1 MKQLFILFF
10 FTLTLFASAQ
20 TFEQSYKN
28 LAHEIDTLSQK
39 LSTEEKLTLYYL
51 SLATH
56 DTINS
61 ALLLGEPKTQ
71 EIENLQ
77 EKLLLY
83 FAQLH
88 ENNPQL
94 QADEIEKLR
103 TLYLQMNQEAQ
114 LRFNTAQEQTQP
126 FMLLFLLLAAFII
139 IAAFVY
145 LFSLLQKKKEL
156 NAAQKNDIKSLEK
169 QNAALEKSLEELRF
183 LEQTQHK
190 EYEKEVQSY
199 TNRSRTQS
207 EETKSLSE
215 VKHALQESFKNL
227 EQAYKQ
233 ELQQCSLIQEL
244 LEKEQHKNAL
254 AKKDEEDFEMQEKLS
269 LVQTQSK
276 EFSKVITTISDI
288 ADQTNLLALNA
299 AIEAARA
306 GEHGR
311 GFAVVADEVRKL
323 AERTQLSLKEAKINV
338 SALSDTLSSIKIK

>member
-10 FTLTLFASAQ
+10 FTLTFFASAQ

-28 LAHEIDTLSQK
+28 LAHEIDMLSQK

-51 SLATH
+51 TLATH

-77 EKLLLY
+77 KKLLLY
-83 FAQLH
+83 FSQLH

-103 TLYLQMNQEAQ
+103 TLYLQMHQEAQ
-114 LRFNTAQEQTQP
+114 LRFNTAQEQTQSYT
-126 FMLLFLLLAAFII
+126 LILLLLAAFII
-139 IAAFVY
+139 VAAFVY
-145 LFSLLQKKKEL
+145 LFSLLRKKNEL
-156 NAAQKNDIKSLEK
+156 NAAQRKDRASLER
-169 QNAALEKSLEELRF
+169 QNAALENTIQELRF
-183 LEQTQHK
+183 SEQTQRK
-190 EYEKEVQSY
+190 EYEKEVQSHI
-199 TNRSRTQS
+199 NRSHAQN
-207 EETKSLSE
+207 EERKSLSDA
-215 VKHALQESFKNL
+215 KNSLQNSFQNL
-227 EQAYKQ
+227 EQEYKKEIQ
-233 ELQQCSLIQEL
+233 KCSLLQEQ
-244 LEKEQHKNAL
+244 LEKEQHKNEL
-254 AKKDEEDFEMQEKLS
+254 VKEDEEDFEMQEKLF

-276 EFSKVITTISDI
+276 DFSKVITTISDI

>member
-1 MKQLFILFF
+1 
-10 FTLTLFASAQ
+10 
-20 TFEQSYKN
+20 
-28 LAHEIDTLSQK
+28 
-39 LSTEEKLTLYYL
+39 
-51 SLATH
+51 
-56 DTINS
+56 
-61 ALLLGEPKTQ
+61 
-71 EIENLQ
+71 
-77 EKLLLY
+77 
-83 FAQLH
+83 LH

-94 QADEIEKLR
+94 QAEEIEKLR
-103 TLYLQMNQEAQ
+103 TLYLQMHQEAQ

-145 LFSLLQKKKEL
+145 LFSLLRKKKEL
-156 NAAQKNDIKSLEK
+156 NSAQKNDIKSLEK

-215 VKHALQESFKNL
+215 AKHALQESFKNL

-233 ELQQCSLIQEL
+233 ELQQCSLIQEQ

-254 AKKDEEDFEMQEKLS
+254 AKEDEEDFEMQEKLS